1 MSKTSREVALAV
13 ALTVLSGGTV
23 HAADHQILGRKL
35 DIKNFTG
42 DESARSVK
50 VLGRERSTD
59 VGNLVGNPVISGAT
73 LRIIANGGTDSDQL
87 YLLDANGW
95 SGNATGFK
103 YRGPTGADGDPIRR
117 VLLRSSAGRSAALT
131 VIGRGNIGSQPL
143 EVVPPN
149 PGDDGGVILHINGGD
164 TYCVSFGGAAG
175 GIERDDSASRWSV
188 VKATGQPGCPAS
200 PFATR
205 CCEAQST
212 SGGYCFD
219 ASTGDALL
227 KCALLGGT
235 PAPGGEVCNA
245 SSGQCGAIK
254 VSGVCCE
261 CAVSSPP
268 FPDAQRCFDTLDGTV
283 IFDCLNDGC
292 SVSALPCGVST
303 ETCGGSPSGA
313 FVDATGPVL

>member
-1 MSKTSREVALAV
+1 
-13 ALTVLSGGTV
+13 
-23 HAADHQILGRKL
+23 
-35 DIKNFTG
+35 G

-95 SGNATGFK
+95 SGNATGCK
-103 YRGPTGADGDPIRR
+103 YRGPTGAAGDPIRR

-188 VKATGQPGCPAS
+188 VKATGQPGC
-200 PFATR
+200 
-205 CCEAQST
+205 
-212 SGGYCFD
+212 
-219 ASTGDALL
+219 
-227 KCALLGGT
+227 
-235 PAPGGEVCNA
+235 
-245 SSGQCGAIK
+245 
-254 VSGVCCE
+254 
-261 CAVSSPP
+261 
-268 FPDAQRCFDTLDGTV
+268 
-283 IFDCLNDGC
+283 
-292 SVSALPCGVST
+292 
-303 ETCGGSPSGA
+303 
-313 FVDATGPVL
+313 